1 MKLIVAKETGEK
13 IVSEKLSPVRKHL
26 GIIALEQNQNG
37 TRFTVDILQV
47 SHLRYNYD
55 PKTQILEVQFLSLKK
70 EHRERKVKENENHER
85 RF

>member
-13 IVSEKLSPVRKHL
+13 VVSEKLNPVRRQL

-37 TRFTVDILQV
+37 TRFTVDVLQV
-47 SHLRYNYD
+47 SHLRYSYD
-55 PKTQILEVQFLSLKK
+55 PDTQILEVQFVTEKK
-70 EHRERKVKENENHER
+70 ERKVGEDENHKP